1 MIPDNISL
9 FTWLDVE
16 EVLVRLS
23 QTEDWPNWLQY
34 SRTYW
39 DQLSLSIH
47 PGKTKD
53 AKKWLAGEFAPRFN
67 EEKMEIELERDIDNE
82 PRVLPVYLEETEEE
96 LGRLRVKPSFARPV
110 AIRRTVQEDQPEYEI
125 KPHVVAFHSFKGGVG
140 RTVQALALA
149 MALVEN
155 RKFKVLLIDGDL
167 EAPGISWHFM
177 ERMRPPISYVDFLS
191 LIHGDPD
198 ANATKSIKLA
208 ANRLRDALVNGIY
221 IMPAF
226 RNMDKFI
233 SLDIKPEHLVQ
244 GSKDKYILTRFLSRL
259 GEELGVDF
267 VIIDLRA
274 GLSEISAS
282 LLLDPRVYRVLVT
295 TLSAQS
301 IKGTKLLLQ
310 LLARDAPSRRS
321 DQPLPSVILSQV
333 PGDYPTDALDVHK
346 KEIQSD
352 LENMWVPSDDS
363 SNDEPT
369 PICSVT
375 AFDKDLAVLPESWDK
390 AVGLIKKSRFSDDLA
405 EILDWLPN
413 VTQSVSG
420 LEEKRRFLSEYANR
434 IIYAEAGNIAD
445 YLRIRPLNRLVSE
458 FSTRV
463 PIAVVIGAKG
473 SGKTLTFLQLAR
485 SKEWSRFG
493 SDGSRNIQVNAVVVP
508 VLKPAILEPEAM
520 VLVNEAKNNSAKNLQ
535 LSTPFSW
542 EDVYDDIRDR
552 IQEDVHESKWRDYWL
567 DYIAWSSGF
576 EVKKPGAG
584 RRFPDY
590 LREKKLNVVAI
601 IDGLENYFL
610 KLSSD
615 EKEQRAV
622 RSLLQDVPNWLEQ
635 QVSRPL
641 GILVFIRKDM
651 VLNALPQNS
660 SQFIAVYRNYEL
672 NWSSVEALRLFAWI
686 SMKAKALDS
695 EKINLLQDMEKEQL
709 AQMLIPLWG
718 RKMGG
723 ENSREAITA
732 NWVIYALSDY
742 NGQLQAR
749 DVVRF
754 LSLAS
759 GKSIGSSLDD
769 RVLVPQGMRKSL
781 LPCSQQKVKDTGDE
795 NRDLALVFDKIKE
808 ISDDKKLIPFSRKDL
823 EIESNDFEVLENNGV
838 IRREGEEYYICEIF
852 RWGLGFGLR
861 NRARPGVIYDAEQAK
876 KQRKKI
882 P

>member
-1 MIPDNISL
+1 MIPDSISL

-23 QTEDWPNWLQY
+23 QTEDWPKWLHY
-34 SRTYW
+34 ARTYW

-47 PGKTKD
+47 PGKTED
-53 AKKWLAGEFAPRFN
+53 AKKWLASEFAPRFN
-67 EEKMEIELERDIDNE
+67 EDKMEIELERDIDNE
-82 PRVLPVYLEETEEE
+82 PRVLPVYLEETDEE
-96 LGRLRVKPSFARPV
+96 LGKLRVKPSFSRPA
-110 AIRRTVQEDQPEYEI
+110 AIRRTVLEDQPEDEI
-125 KPHVVAFHSFKGGVG
+125 KPQVIAFHSFKGGVG

-149 MALVEN
+149 MALVEK

-167 EAPGISWHFM
+167 EAPGISWHFI
-177 ERMRPPISYVDFLS
+177 ERMSPPISYVDLLS

-198 ANATKSIKLA
+198 PEAPKSIKLV
-208 ANRLRDALVNGIY
+208 ANRLRDALVDGIY

-226 RNMDKFI
+226 RSMDKFI
-233 SLDIKPEHLVQ
+233 SIDIKPEHLVQ

-259 GEELGVDF
+259 GEELRVDF
-267 VIIDLRA
+267 VIVDLRA

-282 LLLDPRVYRVLVT
+282 LLLDPRVYRILVT

-301 IKGTKLLLQ
+301 LNGTKLMLQ
-310 LLARDAPSRRS
+310 LLARAAPSRRS
-321 DQPLPSVILSQV
+321 DQPLPSLILSQV
-333 PGDYPTDALDVHK
+333 PGDILPGILDHHK
-346 KEIQSD
+346 KDILNA
-352 LENMWVPSDDS
+352 LENMWVPSDDN
-363 SNDEPT
+363 SNNEPA
-369 PICSVT
+369 PICAVT
-375 AFDKDLAVLPESWDK
+375 SFDKDLAVLPESWDK

-413 VTQSVSG
+413 VTQSILG
-420 LEEKRRFLSEYANR
+420 LEEKRRSLSEYADN
-434 IIYAEAGNIAD
+434 IIYAEAGNVTD
-445 YLRIRPLNRLVSE
+445 YLRIRPLNNLVSE
-458 FSTRV
+458 FSTRT

-473 SGKTLTFLQLAR
+473 SGKTLTYLQLAR

-493 SDGSRNIQVNAVVVP
+493 SEVSRNTQMNAAIVP
-508 VLKPAILEPEAM
+508 VLKPITLKPDAM
-520 VLVNEAKNNSAKNLQ
+520 NLVNEAKNNSAKNLG
-535 LSTPFSW
+535 LSTPYSW
-542 EDVYDDIRDR
+542 EDVYENILDR

-576 EVKKPGAG
+576 EVNKPGAG

-610 KLSSD
+610 KLSSN
-615 EKEQRAV
+615 EREQTAV

-641 GILVFIRKDM
+641 GILIFIRKDM

-686 SMKAKALDS
+686 SMKANALES
-695 EKINLLQDMEKEQL
+695 EKINKLQDMEKEQL
-709 AQMLIPLWG
+709 AEILIPLWG
-718 RKMGG
+718 RKLGR
-723 ENSREAITA
+723 ENSREAISV

-759 GKSIGSSLDD
+759 AESKGSSLDD
-769 RVLVPQGMRKSL
+769 RVLVPQAMRKSL
-781 LPCSQQKVKDTGDE
+781 LPLSKDKVKDTGDE
-795 NRDLALVFDKIKE
+795 NNDLKRIFDKIKKIPDE
-808 ISDDKKLIPFSRKDL
+808 KKLIPFSRKDL
-823 EIESNDFEVLENNGV
+823 DIEPDDLELLENSGV
-838 IRREGEEYYICEIF
+838 IRRDGEEYYICEIF

-861 NRARPGVIYDAEQAK
+861 KRGRPGVIDDAK
-876 KQRKKI
+876 R
-882 P
+882 

>member
-1 MIPDNISL
+1 MMIPDNISL

-23 QTEDWPNWLQY
+23 QTEDWPKWLHY
-34 SRTYW
+34 ARTYW

-47 PGKTKD
+47 PGKTED
-53 AKKWLAGEFAPRFN
+53 AKKWLASEFAPRFN

-96 LGRLRVKPSFARPV
+96 LGRHRVKPSFSRPS
-110 AIRRTVQEDQPEYEI
+110 AIRRTVLEDQPEDEI
-125 KPHVVAFHSFKGGVG
+125 KPPIVAFHSFKGGVG

-177 ERMRPPISYVDFLS
+177 DRMRPPISYVDLLS

-198 ANATKSIKLA
+198 AKATKSIRLA
-208 ANRLRDALVNGIY
+208 ANRLRDASANGIY

-226 RNMDKFI
+226 RSMDKFI

-244 GSKDKYILTRFLSRL
+244 GSKDKYIMTRFLSKL

-301 IKGTKLLLQ
+301 INGTKLLLQ
-310 LLARDAPSRRS
+310 LLAREAPSRRS
-321 DQPLPSVILSQV
+321 DQPLPSLIISQV
-333 PGDYPTDALDVHK
+333 PGDYPSGELDKHK
-346 KEIQSD
+346 KEIISA
-352 LENMWVPSDDS
+352 LENMWVSSDDN
-363 SNDEPT
+363 SNEEPT
-369 PICSVT
+369 AICAVT
-375 AFDKDLAVLPESWDK
+375 AFDKDLAVLPVSWDK

-413 VTQSVSG
+413 VTQSVFG
-420 LEEKRRFLSEYANR
+420 LEEKRRSLSEYANN
-434 IIYAEAGNIAD
+434 IIYAEAGNVTD
-445 YLRIRPLNRLVSE
+445 YLRIRPLSRLVSE

-473 SGKTLTFLQLAR
+473 SGKTLTYLQLAR
-485 SKEWSRFG
+485 SKDWSRFG
-493 SDGSRNIQVNAVVVP
+493 SDVSRNVQTNAVIVP
-508 VLKPAILEPEAM
+508 VLKPAFLKPDAM
-520 VLVNEAKNNSAKNLQ
+520 DLVNEAKNNSAKNLG
-535 LSTPFSW
+535 LSIPYSW

-552 IQEDVHESKWRDYWL
+552 IQEDARESKWRDYWL

-576 EVKKPGAG
+576 EIAKPGAG

-615 EKEQRAV
+615 EKEQTAV

-641 GILVFIRKDM
+641 GILIFIRKDM
-651 VLNALPQNS
+651 VLNAIPQNS

-686 SMKAKALDS
+686 SMKAKALER
-695 EKINLLQDMEKEQL
+695 EKINMLQDMEKEQL
-709 AQMLIPLWG
+709 AQLLIPLWG
-718 RKMGG
+718 RKLGH

-732 NWVIYALSDY
+732 NWVIYALTDY

-795 NRDLALVFDKIKE
+795 NRDLEHVFDKIKV
-808 ISDDKKLIPFSRKDL
+808 ISDDKKFIPLSRKDL
-823 EIESNDFEVLENNGV
+823 DVEPNDLDLLENSGV
-838 IRREGEEYYICEIF
+838 IRREGDEYNICEIF
-852 RWGLGFGLR
+852 RWGLGFRLR
-861 NRARPGVIYDAEQAK
+861 KRGRPGVIDDSLS
-876 KQRKKI
+876 
-882 P
+882 